1 MIQIPGKLKS
11 FLTDVVAD
19 VITKQLNKIRNNKKA
34 SEQEEHVN
42 KNMFSSDE
50 CERELLSRLSAL
62 EKNAYNLDFVITQ
75 GRALFDKTVEQLI
88 NKPNFVV
95 NGNVTINIICFQNVD
110 GEYNLQKIT
119 KAIDTRISEIVEDE
133 ANSFLEIVEPE
144 TNTISEYQDEAG
156 VSKNKTIAE
165 QLTERFIESV
175 NKKRGE

>member
-1 MIQIPGKLKS
+1 M
-11 FLTDVVAD
+11 
-19 VITKQLNKIRNNKKA
+19 
-34 SEQEEHVN
+34 
-42 KNMFSSDE
+42 
-50 CERELLSRLSAL
+50 
-62 EKNAYNLDFVITQ
+62 
-75 GRALFDKTVEQLI
+75 EQLI